1 MTGKRNLKPL
11 DENWERALAVV
22 AHPDDLEY
30 GAASAV
36 ARWTSQGKQV
46 SYLMVSRGEA
56 GIDGMPPEETGP
68 LREEEEMVSAHLVGV
83 DTVEFLDHRD
93 GVIEYGLPLRR
104 DIARA
109 IRRHRPNVLIT
120 LNFQLTWGGPELN
133 MADHRWV
140 GLAVLDASRDAA
152 NRWIFPELLQEGLQP
167 WSGVKMVFIS
177 GSPQA
182 GHAVDVSDF
191 LDKGIASLKAH
202 KAYIQNLAGDFDP
215 EAFLRNNALATGKR
229 SGCRYAVGFEVM
241 KI

>member
-1 MTGKRNLKPL
+1 MVDEKKIKRL

-36 ARWTSQGKQV
+36 ARWTSQGKQIN
-46 SYLMVSRGEA
+46 YLMVSSGEA
-56 GIDGMPPEETGP
+56 GIDGMPPEKTGP
-68 LREEEEMVSAHLVGV
+68 LREAEELASARLVGV
-83 DTVEFLDHRD
+83 ETVEFLGYRD

-140 GLAVLDASRDAA
+140 GLAVLDAARDAG
-152 NRWIFPELLQEGLQP
+152 NRWIFPELQQEGYQP
-167 WSGVKMVFIS
+167 WNGVKMVFIS

-202 KAYIQNLAGDFDP
+202 RAYIENLAGDFDP
-215 EAFLRNNALATGKR
+215 EAFLRNNAEATGKR
-229 SGCRYAVGFEVM
+229 FGCRYAVGFEVM